1 MGSVV
6 EALLWAWVF
15 LDSGVSSGSLPDITD
30 GKFIEECV
38 REHNWAR
45 SSVSPAASNMLY
57 MTWDEGLAITARA
70 WARNCVFKHNIH
82 LGDARRVH
90 PTYPSVGENIW
101 AGYPPSSFNVTSAI
115 QRWVNEKLHYVYQK
129 NTCTKVCGHYTQ
141 VVWATSYKVGCAVQR
156 CPKGVTHF
164 SNKDGAVFVCN
175 YAISGNMRGS
185 WPYESK
191 GTACSGCEG
200 TCEGGLCR
208 SPERDSQKRYNWSP
222 DWDPA
227 MTNSD
232 SGYGVILI
240 VRPIAL
246 IITFIAAFVVRYF
259 YPDVFCY
266 E

>member
-1 MGSVV
+1 MGSAV
-6 EALLWAWVF
+6 ETLLWAWVI
-15 LDSGVSSGSLPDITD
+15 LDSGVSSVSLPDITD

-38 REHNWAR
+38 REHNRAR
-45 SSVSPAASNMLY
+45 SSVRPAASNMLY
-57 MTWDEGLAITARA
+57 MTWDEALAITARA
-70 WARNCVFKHNIH
+70 WARNCVFYHNIH
-82 LGDARRVH
+82 LGDAQRVH

-101 AGYPPSSFNVTSAI
+101 AGYPPSSFDVTEAI
-115 QRWVNEKLHYVYQK
+115 QLWVNETLHYNYQQ

-141 VVWATSYKVGCAVQR
+141 VVWATSYKVGCAVQQ
-156 CPKGVTHF
+156 CPKGVTNF
-164 SNKDGAVFVCN
+164 SPLEGAVFVCN
-175 YAISGNMRGS
+175 YAIAGNVRGRR
-185 WPYESK
+185 PYESK

-200 TCEGGLCR
+200 TCEEGLCR
-208 SPERDSQKRYNWSP
+208 SPERDSQKRYSWSP

-227 MTNSD
+227 VTNSD

-259 YPDVFCY
+259 YPDIFCY